1 MMLGL
6 AGLAALA
13 GCHDL
18 TAPDDGGELVTSA
31 SRREIVVTNATAQPV
46 FTLILGRDLAA
57 RALIAPCVNEPRCPP
72 LLPGA
77 TRAEQ
82 YPSASVAAS
91 ESEAIVGMS
100 ITPITRPLLERAL
113 AARRPRRLVITPL
126 PPREV
131 RGSGI
136 ATAPA

>member
-91 ESEAIVGMS
+91 ESEAIAFWWYAVRCSSVRSRRVALVG
-100 ITPITRPLLERAL
+100 L
-113 AARRPRRLVITPL
+113 
-126 PPREV
+126 
-131 RGSGI
+131 
-136 ATAPA
+136 